1 MLSAEKSSHKGYR
14 IMEGKTPRQSYTE
27 QAHILLAEHI
37 NGAGRL
43 FGGTLLAWIDVTAA
57 IAARRHSGHDVTT
70 VCIDNLT
77 FLAPAHINNT
87 VVLAA
92 KVTWVG
98 NTSMEI
104 CVESY
109 NEKRGT
115 GEHTLLNRAYAIF
128 VALDENGKP
137 TQVPGLILE
146 SDKERKE
153 WEAAELRKDQRK
165 KLRELRISNAEN

>member
-1 MLSAEKSSHKGYR
+1 MERPMKHVSDSVTMQTQAVLNSDLNSS
-14 IMEGKTPRQSYTE
+14 E
-27 QAHILLAEHI
+27 
-37 NGAGRL
+37 RL
-43 FGGTLLAWIDVTAA
+43 FGGILMQWIDVVAGVVA
-57 IAARRHSGHDVTT
+57 IRHSRCTVTT
-70 VCIDNLT
+70 ASYDHLE
-77 FLAPAHINNT
+77 FLAPAMLGDII
-87 VVLAA
+87 VM
-92 KVTWVG
+92 KGYITWVG

-146 SDKERKE
+146 SEKEKKE
-153 WEAAELRKDQRK
+153 WEAAELRKEQRK
-165 KLRELRISNAEN
+165 KLRELRQSNS